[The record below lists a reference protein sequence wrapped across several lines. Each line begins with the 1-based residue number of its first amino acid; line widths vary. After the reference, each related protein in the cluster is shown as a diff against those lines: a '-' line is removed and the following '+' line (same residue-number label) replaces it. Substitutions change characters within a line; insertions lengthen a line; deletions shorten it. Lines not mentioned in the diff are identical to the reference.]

1 MVSAIALGIAVGA
14 VSFVP
19 FAVGLRATKHVTRTS
34 NFGHM
39 AILLLALLV
48 SVVILFGA
56 TIACIFMARDVIFPF
71 ALSECITL
79 VVVAIAFGVWRLVR
93 K

>member
-39 AILLLALLV
+39 AMLV